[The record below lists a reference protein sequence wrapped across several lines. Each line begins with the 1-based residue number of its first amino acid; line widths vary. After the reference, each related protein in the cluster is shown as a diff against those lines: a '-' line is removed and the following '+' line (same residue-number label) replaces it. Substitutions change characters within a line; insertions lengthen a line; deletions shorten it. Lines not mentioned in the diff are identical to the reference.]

1 MGPLCFQLSH
11 CIVRLDID
19 SPGFFAGA
27 IADRSRTMPTMK
39 GAGANGAGAGST
51 GHLNVVG
58 TSNVTL
64 GSVGGGGGRRSSG
77 PVKQYSTG
85 TMGRGGGQQPQQHH
99 MSVPTTM
106 HRPRSVNSSFDSQG
120 SVGSSNRMMSGGS
133 AGSMDTGHHTNNTTS
148 GYMSDNTRSGREL
161 NSILLTFHNQGSV

>member
-1 MGPLCFQLSH
+1 
-11 CIVRLDID
+11 
-19 SPGFFAGA
+19 
-27 IADRSRTMPTMK
+27 MPTMK

-58 TSNVTL
+58 TTSNVTL

-85 TMGRGGGQQPQQHH
+85 TMGRGGGQPQQHQHH

-148 GYMSDNTRSGREL
+148 GYMSDNTRSGHEL
-161 NSILLTFHNQGSV
+161 NYILFDCSQPRIGVRKCVFNKHTIKVCQLFLTVS